1 MTRKTILVSGIVAA
15 VLYLGNYGSAQESLS
30 LKTQRQ
36 KVSYGIGV
44 QFAKDL
50 ENRGIRT
57 DIGTKTGQQGDEV
70 EFEMIVRG
78 MRDALSGKKLLVSE
92 RELHRALFAFQSDL
106 RRKQMRTGMTPA
118 DTNRQDGEAFLTN
131 NKTKEGVIALPNGL
145 QYRILKA
152 AGEGRK
158 PVDGDT
164 VEVIWQSSHIDGSEI
179 EGAVTGGPRIAKI
192 SGDVIPGLA
201 QALKLMTVGSKWR
214 LFIPPPLAYGG
225 QGNGS
230 TIGPNETVIYDVEL
244 VSIR

>member
-1 MTRKTILVSGIVAA
+1 MKRKIILVWGMVTA
-15 VLYLGNYGSAQESLS
+15 VLYLPGYGGAQETLS
-30 LKTQRQ
+30 LRTQRQ
-36 KVSYGIGV
+36 KVSYGVGV
-44 QFAKDL
+44 QLAKDL

-57 DIGTKTGQQGDEV
+57 DIGTKSGQQGDEV

-92 RELHRALFAFQSDL
+92 RELHRTLFAFQSDL

-118 DTNRQDGEAFLTN
+118 DTNRQDGEAFLAE
-131 NKTKEGVIALPNGL
+131 NKKKEGVITLPGGL
-145 QYRILKA
+145 QYQTIKA
-152 AGEGRK
+152 VGAGRK

-179 EGAVTGGPRIAKI
+179 EGPTPGSPRVVKLP
-192 SGDVIPGLA
+192 GDVIPGMA

-214 LFIPPPLAYGG
+214 LFVPPSLGYGP

-230 TIGPNETVIYDVEL
+230 TIGPNETVIYEVEL
-244 VSIR
+244 IAIR